1 MKSRP
6 ENLGDM
12 DPEELRRWGH
22 QAVDWVADYL
32 SDVGD
37 YPVVAP
43 VAPGQIR
50 SRLPAAP
57 PARGEPMPRILEDL
71 DTIVLPGLTHW
82 NHPRFFAYFAIT
94 GSGPGIIGELVT
106 AALNVNGMLWR
117 TSPVAT
123 ELEQVTLDWLRQ
135 LLGLPDGFAG
145 VIMDTASMSTLV
157 ALASARE
164 QAGLDVRVKGFPG
177 RGEVPRLRIYASE
190 EAHSSVEKAAITLGL
205 GQQGVRKIATDDVY
219 RMDPHAL
226 ATAVVQD
233 RAQGWQPLAVVATAG
248 TTSTTSIDPLPIIA
262 DVCAEHG
269 MWLHVDG
276 AYGGMGAVVPELRWV
291 LDGVERADSLVVNPH
306 KWLFT
311 PIDCS
316 ALYVRDPAALKRT
329 FKLVPD
335 YLRTE
340 EEVED
345 YMHWGVQLG
354 RRLRALKLWM
364 VIRYFGQ
371 DGLAARIREHVRLAR
386 LAGDWVDARPRFER
400 LAPTPLSTV
409 CFRAIFAGVAAEEG
423 DRRNAALLANVNAT
437 GQAYL
442 SHTWIGARFALRL
455 AVGNLRTTEH
465 DVYSVLALLEE
476 QAERLAEDALGR

>member
-1 MKSRP
+1 MARARASHLVDLSWVGEINLAARLGWGARSDSTLRTVVWVGHPFDHGLWAWGRCLSEPEFDATVVAVACLVGVVLAAVQAERHRLPFIAGCRLVAPIKSVASAALPGEAVKSRP

-233 RAQGWQPLAVVATAG
+233 RAQGWQDRKSVV
-248 TTSTTSIDPLPIIA
+248 
-262 DVCAEHG
+262 
-269 MWLHVDG
+269 
-276 AYGGMGAVVPELRWV
+276 
-291 LDGVERADSLVVNPH
+291 
-306 KWLFT
+306 
-311 PIDCS
+311 
-316 ALYVRDPAALKRT
+316 
-329 FKLVPD
+329 
-335 YLRTE
+335 
-340 EEVED
+340 
-345 YMHWGVQLG
+345 
-354 RRLRALKLWM
+354 
-364 VIRYFGQ
+364 
-371 DGLAARIREHVRLAR
+371 
-386 LAGDWVDARPRFER
+386 
-400 LAPTPLSTV
+400 
-409 CFRAIFAGVAAEEG
+409 
-423 DRRNAALLANVNAT
+423 
-437 GQAYL
+437 
-442 SHTWIGARFALRL
+442 
-455 AVGNLRTTEH
+455 
-465 DVYSVLALLEE
+465 
-476 QAERLAEDALGR
+476 